1 MNKRKYEKKSPYWN
15 QFHETNA
22 ALPQSGPNVSPI
34 LTGGDAYYTSSST
47 RLLEATASLSRRSS
61 SSDSDRSTN
70 RANSAAFLPTYDRF
84 SSLKGGLLPF
94 EYSRDGVSVRDA
106 VLLSQKAYFNV
117 AICRRTVDLMAEM
130 SNTDIF
136 LKGSSKKSRDFFY
149 AWMKKVKIRNV
160 AEQFFREYFRSGNVP
175 LYRVDGEFPQ
185 EYFLKLTQ
193 VYAAEGN
200 PTNNVP
206 IRYIMLNPY
215 DIVSKAAT
223 SFSVGAYEKILSRF
237 ELTRLKDP
245 QTEEDKAFLNSLP
258 AEAQKAVREK
268 SWQTDGVRV
277 KLDPSKLI
285 FCFMKRQDYEP
296 FAVPFLYPVLDDINA
311 KLELKKMDQAITRTV
326 ENVILLIKNGAPPDK
341 GGINQENIRALQNIF
356 MNSTTGR
363 VLVSDHTTEGEFI
376 IPDLNKVLGPEKYQ
390 VLNDDIR
397 EGLQNILLGEEKYGN
412 TQTKVKIFLEGLKEA
427 RNTFI
432 DDFLQPEIKRVA
444 KNLGFRDY
452 PQASMREISGSDN
465 TQFQRVVT
473 RLMELGLIDAK
484 SGIWTIQNGEFPD
497 VEDESFMSSQE
508 QYISERRRGLWNPL
522 SPVATQAQPAPK
534 IDPNNLIKQPSV
546 PSGSPSPNKKNKTLK
561 QSGRPKDSKASISGI
576 KNTVYQTN
584 EVFEFA
590 YKEVAKARNIS
601 ELSEFQKEVTNEIV
615 KKVIAAEDECNW
627 QNVISSCVQDDTKIL
642 FLQPKQEVVEYAEAN
657 QISEYEA
664 AICLLSY

>member
-22 ALPQSGPNVSPI
+22 ALPQSGPSVAPI

-84 SSLKGGLLPF
+84 SSIKGGLLPF

-136 LKGSSKKSRDFFY
+136 LKGSSKKSRDFFH

-193 VYAAEGN
+193 IYAAEGN

-258 AEAQKAVREK
+258 ADAQKAVREK

-277 KLDPSKLI
+277 KLDPTKLV
-285 FCFMKRQDYEP
+285 FCFYKKMDYEP

-376 IPDLNKVLGPEKYQ
+376 IPDLNKVLGHEKYQ

-397 EGLQNILLGEEKYGN
+397 EGLQNVLLGEEKYGN

-444 KNLGFRDY
+444 KNLGFKSY
-452 PQASMREISGSDN
+452 PEIAMKEISASDN

-473 RLMELGLIDAK
+473 RLMELGLLDVR
-484 SGIWTIQNGEFPD
+484 SGIQTIQNGELPD
-497 VEDESFMSSQE
+497 VEGEEFLAMQE
-508 QYISERRRGLWNPL
+508 QYIEERKKKNMWMPL
-522 SPVATQAQPAPK
+522 SPVPISVAAPPPK
-534 IDPNNLIKQPSV
+534 DPNAALKADAAPA
-546 PSGSPSPNKKNKTLK
+546 KTK
-561 QSGRPKDSKASISGI
+561 PKTMKSSGRPKGAKASIQD
-576 KNTVYQTN
+576 YQQATYAAEN
-584 EVFEFA
+584 LIHYIEESLA
-590 YKEVAKARNIS
+590 AKHGDLTDSQKEMAV
-601 ELSEFQKEVTNEIV
+601 ELSKSIVCAARKSDWQSLADECLEDDSKILSLNPRGEVLDF
-615 KKVIAAEDECNW
+615 AAESDL
-627 QNVISSCVQDDTKIL
+627 DL
-642 FLQPKQEVVEYAEAN
+642 
-657 QISEYEA
+657 YEA
-664 AICLLSY
+664 ALAVVAGEG